1 MRRPS
6 ESRSWATAAE
16 QGLSSSASSLDFFFD
31 PACPWTWMTSR
42 WVVDVTTTRNVP
54 VRWRTYS
61 LAIKNADVDVPEPYR
76 TFAAT
81 SQAALR
87 VVEAVRA
94 DHGDEPIGRLYTEIG
109 KRFHLQ
115 QDISPRAVSTAIQA
129 AGLDPSY
136 AAAAADEKWDA
147 EIHGSMAE
155 AIGLVGTE
163 VGVPILV
170 FRNDAASAAIS
181 GPVVSPAPT
190 GKDALAL
197 WNHVVG
203 LAWSSSF
210 YELKRT
216 RTGQPQL

>member
-1 MRRPS
+1 MRRLS
-6 ESRSWATAAE
+6 ESGVVRSV
-16 QGLSSSASSLDFFFD
+16 DFFFD

-42 WVVDVTTTRNVP
+42 WVVDVTSTRKVP
-54 VRWRTYS
+54 VRWRAYS

-76 TFAAT
+76 TYAAT
-81 SQAALR
+81 SQGALR
-87 VVEAVRA
+87 VVEAVRT

-115 QDISPRAVSTAIQA
+115 QDVSPGAVSTAIGA

-136 AAAAADEKWDA
+136 AAAAGDEKWDA
-147 EIHGSMAE
+147 EIEGSMAE
-155 AIGLVGTE
+155 AIGFVGTE

-170 FRNDAASAAIS
+170 FRDGAASAAMS

-190 GKDALAL
+190 GEDAFAL
-197 WNHVVG
+197 WDHVVA

-216 RTGQPQL
+216 CTGPPQL

>member
-1 MRRPS
+1 MRRLS
-6 ESRSWATAAE
+6 ESGVSLRSV
-16 QGLSSSASSLDFFFD
+16 DFFFD

-42 WVVDVTTTRNVP
+42 WVVDVTPTRHVP
-54 VRWRTYS
+54 VRWRAYS

-81 SQAALR
+81 SQGALR
-87 VVEAVRA
+87 VVEAVRT

-115 QDISPRAVSTAIQA
+115 QDVSPGAVATAIEA

-147 EIHGSMAE
+147 EIEGSMAE
-155 AIGLVGTE
+155 AIGFVGTE

-170 FRNDAASAAIS
+170 FRDDAASAAIS
-181 GPVVSPAPT
+181 GPVVSPPPT
-190 GKDALAL
+190 GEDGLAL
-197 WNHVVG
+197 WDHVVG

-216 RTGQPQL
+216 RTGPPQL